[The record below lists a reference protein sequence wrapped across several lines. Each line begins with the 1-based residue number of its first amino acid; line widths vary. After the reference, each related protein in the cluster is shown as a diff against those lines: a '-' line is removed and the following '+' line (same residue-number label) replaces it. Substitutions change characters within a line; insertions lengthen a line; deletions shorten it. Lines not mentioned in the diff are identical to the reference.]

1 MAAVLPDTPAPRLR
15 PLVAALVALGACGLC
30 LPLALAQSPGSVA
43 AAPAAAAQDA
53 LPIHMRADHL
63 QGQPDIEA
71 RLRGN
76 AEVVRGS
83 TRVRAEAMDYLIPAD
98 TLHAQGG
105 VRIRHGGNDYWGDA
119 LTMQLQTHRG
129 EFTQAR
135 YDFSATGGHGR
146 AALVQFLDS
155 DRTTVHQA
163 TYTTCRPQDLPSWG
177 EGPSQTDTTAQP
189 GGQADGQPEGKP
201 DWQPDWQLR
210 AERIELDRFN
220 DVGIAHGAVLSF
232 KGVPILPVPA
242 MSFPLSQRRKS
253 GLLPPTVSMDGTSGL
268 QYAQPYYWNIAP
280 NYDATFTPAI
290 MSKRGVNLGAQARYL
305 QSHHEGEATVNLM
318 PDDRLNSRG
327 PRRRWSYHWL
337 HTGRFDTALGGV
349 DMRAQLRRVSDDD
362 YWRDFSSGT
371 VMGSGYGLT
380 GTRLLESDLSLT
392 WAQGG
397 HSLLARAQKWQTLQ
411 DPQSPITPPF
421 DRLPQLQW
429 SYAPQT
435 AQPLGLRWA
444 MQADTTRF
452 AARALDRRQH
462 PDNGQRSYWQ
472 LRLSRAVQY
481 AAAFLEPRVQLHAS
495 HYRFDVRRTGG
506 EQSRSFVVPTLSF
519 DSGLVFERDTRVLG
533 RDYVQT
539 LEPRLFYS
547 WTPYRDQS
555 GMPLY
560 DTALKDFN
568 LASIFSENSYTG
580 HDRIA
585 DNHMVTLGLSTRYLH
600 ARTGE
605 EVAHFTLA
613 QRLRLRDQRNTLGHD
628 TPGLKGWSDILLGA
642 NLRWHG
648 RWSTDALVQY
658 NRDIGRVVRSSVSA
672 RYQPG
677 AHRAISLAYRY
688 IRPAS
693 LQAAGLD
700 SEQVDVGWQ
709 WPLTSGRVSRPGQ
722 PAPAGRWYGVG
733 RLNYSMKESKLVDTI
748 VGLEYDSCCWTG
760 RVVVERLRNS
770 VSQADTRLLLQLE
783 FKGLS
788 RLNFGANPLSRL
800 QEYVPGYEPLS
811 STGPHVRAL
820 GPDEGQGGAA
830 DHR

>member
-1 MAAVLPDTPAPRLR
+1 MAAVSPDTSAPRLR
-15 PLVAALVALGACGLC
+15 PLVAALMAFGVYGSC
-30 LPLALAQSPGSVA
+30 LPLALAQYPRPSPSV
-43 AAPAAAAQDA
+43 QVTTSQEV
-53 LPIHMRADHL
+53 LPIHMRANHL

-83 TRVRAEAMDYLIPAD
+83 TRIRAEAMDYLIPTD
-98 TLHAQGG
+98 TLHAQGA

-129 EFTQAR
+129 EFTGAG
-135 YDFSATGGHGR
+135 YDFPATGGHGQ

-177 EGPSQTDTTAQP
+177 AGPKQTDAATRTGTVTALSNGLHREPDLQP
-189 GGQADGQPEGKP
+189 GWE
-201 DWQPDWQLR
+201 PDWQLR
-210 AERIELDRFN
+210 AERIEIDRFN

-242 MSFPLSQRRKS
+242 MSFPLSDRRKS
-253 GLLPPTVSMDGTSGL
+253 GLLPPTVGMDGTSGL

-280 NYDATFTPAI
+280 NYDATLTPAI
-290 MSKRGVNLGAQARYL
+290 MSKRGVNLGAQMRYL
-305 QSHHEGEATVNLM
+305 HTHQEGEATLNLM
-318 PDDRLNSRG
+318 PDDRLNSRS
-327 PRRRWSYHWL
+327 RRQRWSYHWL
-337 HTGRFDTALGGV
+337 HTGRFDTALGRV

-371 VMGSGYGLT
+371 VMGSIYGLT

-411 DPQSPITPPF
+411 DLQSPITPPF

-429 SYAPQT
+429 TYAAQT
-435 AQPLGLRWA
+435 AQLLGLRWT

-452 AARALDRRQH
+452 AARALDRQQH

-472 LRLSRAVQY
+472 LRVSRAVQY
-481 AAAFLEPRVQLHAS
+481 AAAFFEPHVQLHAS
-495 HYRFDVRRTGG
+495 HYRFDARHTRG
-506 EQSRSFVVPTLSF
+506 EQSKSFVVPTLSF

-555 GMPLY
+555 GVPLY

-568 LASIFSENSYTG
+568 LASIFSENSYSG

-600 ARTGE
+600 AHTGE

-642 NLRWHG
+642 NLRWHE

-672 RYQPG
+672 HYQPG
-677 AHRAISLAYRY
+677 AHRALSLAYRY
-688 IRPAS
+688 IRPAT
-693 LQAAGLD
+693 LEAAGLG
-700 SEQVDVGWQ
+700 SEQVDLGWQ
-709 WPLTSGRVSRPGQ
+709 WPLTLGRASQPGRM
-722 PAPAGRWYGVG
+722 ASTGRWYGVG

-811 STGPHVRAL
+811 STAPHVRARH
-820 GPDEGQGGAA
+820 PDEN
-830 DHR
+830 